1 MAVKLLVEGLNT
13 LDLGK
18 ALTLNLLL
26 NFSIARMALSPDGF
40 RGKEGQSQEEGE
52 ERLKEA
58 AMTVRIRR
66 VSDLGDRVIDP

>member
-1 MAVKLLVEGLNT
+1 MAVKLLVEGINT

-18 ALTLNLLL
+18 TLTLNLLL
-26 NFSIARMALSPDGF
+26 NFSNARMTLSPNGF

-66 VSDLGDRVIDP
+66 AGDV